1 MWDGAGM
8 PSVNESAVMRLAD
21 EIDAL
26 RRENE
31 ALLRELENAYAQLT
45 AVLQVS
51 QDETRI
57 AYSEL
62 QEKLVVQEKK
72 LVEATFLSSV
82 GEALAVE
89 SDLGRLRHLMVEKIA
104 LIMPVDLALL
114 QLSSE
119 PELGTQRERDLV
131 REVHFDR
138 TRLEALARLSEALE
152 AEGRGSLLSPDLDA
166 DSWGPALRQRP
177 DARSAACLA
186 LRAGGR
192 QIGLLVLN
200 SRLRANF
207 RDDQEPLL
215 GAFGHQAAAAL
226 AHALRLRRHRDLIL
240 QLMAAHG
247 LGAADLERSAAQSP
261 TATAHRTELAETL
274 ARLLGNEDIT
284 RAPAPGRGS
293 GTTEGS

>member
-1 MWDGAGM
+1 M
-8 PSVNESAVMRLAD
+8 SLVNDPAVQHLAN

-72 LVEATFLSSV
+72 LVELSFLSSA
-82 GEALAVE
+82 GDALLDE
-89 SDLGRLRHLMVEKIA
+89 NELGPLRRLVVEKICV
-104 LIMPVDLALL
+104 LLPIDLVLL
-114 QLSSE
+114 HLHHD
-119 PELGTQRERDLV
+119 PRIAVQRERDLV
-131 REVHFDR
+131 RELTLDR
-138 TRLEALARLSEALE
+138 TRQEALA
-152 AEGRGSLLSPDLDA
+152 SLAMLFETDRRSTWLVPDLDIEPGA
-166 DSWGPALRQRP
+166 AALRMRP

-192 QIGLLVLN
+192 SIGLLVLN

-215 GAFGHQAAAAL
+215 EAFAHQAAAVL
-226 AHALRLRRHRDLIL
+226 ASAVRFEGLRNLLLRV
-240 QLMAAHG
+240 MAAHAVD
-247 LGAADLERSAAQSP
+247 AAELERCVHNPEPPAASAALRAAIDRCCRPSALAAGASP
-261 TATAHRTELAETL
+261 RPESKE
-274 ARLLGNEDIT
+274 
-284 RAPAPGRGS
+284 GR
-293 GTTEGS
+293 

>member
-1 MWDGAGM
+1 M
-8 PSVNESAVMRLAD
+8 PSVNETAAQRLSD
-21 EIDAL
+21 EIETL

-72 LVEATFLSSV
+72 LVEVGFLSSV
-82 GEALAVE
+82 GEALFATA
-89 SDLGRLRHLMVEKIA
+89 DLPQLRRQVVEKIA

-114 QLSSE
+114 QLVAQ
-119 PELGTQRERDLV
+119 PEQVTQRERDLV
-131 REVHFDR
+131 REVGLDR
-138 TRLEALARLSEALE
+138 NRAGALASLAAALE
-152 AEGRGSLLSPDLDA
+152 TEGRAALLVADCDA
-166 DSWGPALRQRP
+166 DPWGAPLRQRP

-186 LRAGGR
+186 LRADGKLF
-192 QIGLLVLN
+192 GLLVLN

-215 GAFGHQAAAAL
+215 GAFAHQAALAL
-226 AHALRLRRHRDLIL
+226 ANALRLQRQRELLVRLL
-240 QLMAAHG
+240 AAHG
-247 LGAADLERSAAQSP
+247 LGVADLERSAAVEAP
-261 TATAHRTELAETL
+261 EPAAAALREAL
-274 ARLLGNEDIT
+274 ARLLERGEVT
-284 RAPAPGRGS
+284 RAPAIGPRP
-293 GTTEGS
+293 TPTEGA

>member
-8 PSVNESAVMRLAD
+8 PSVNQSAALRLAD

-72 LVEATFLSSV
+72 IVEMTFLSSV

-89 SDLGRLRHLMVEKIA
+89 SDLHRLRHLVVEKIA

-114 QLSSE
+114 QLTAE
-119 PELGTQRERDLV
+119 PELGVQRERDLV

-138 TRLEALARLSEALE
+138 GRLEALSRLAEALE
-152 AEGRGSLLSPDLDA
+152 AEGRGSLLAADLDA

-186 LRAGGR
+186 LRAAGR
-192 QIGLLVLN
+192 PIGLLVLN

-226 AHALRLRRHRDLIL
+226 AHALRLRRHRDLIVR
-240 QLMAAHG
+240 LMATHG
-247 LGAADLERSAAQSP
+247 WSGAELERC
-261 TATAHRTELAETL
+261 ATSDPPAGANQTELAEVL
-274 ARLLGNEDIT
+274 ARLLGREDIT
-284 RAPAPGRGS
+284 RATAGERRFGPR
-293 GTTEGS
+293 EGS